1 MNSNKVEE
9 SVLENAI
16 RFHGHQCPG
25 LAVGIRVSEVV
36 LRELGKPARDEE
48 MVAIVE
54 NNSCGV
60 DAIQLLTGCTF
71 GKGNLVFND
80 FGKSVYTFINRETN
94 KALRIS
100 INKDA
105 YDTDEEHRNLF
116 AKVRN
121 KTASESERE
130 LFTQKHIKKSN
141 EILDL
146 PEDKLLT
153 IEQVEPE
160 SIQKARIY
168 ESLDCVVCN
177 EAVMETRVKLLNGEA
192 HCIPCFEELTGN
204 NS

>member
-1 MNSNKVEE
+1 MNSNNVEE

-16 RFHGHQCPG
+16 RFHGHKCPG
-25 LAVGIRVSEVV
+25 LAAGIRVSKVV

-54 NNSCGV
+54 NSSCGV

-71 GKGNLVFND
+71 GKGNLVFRD

-100 INKDA
+100 LEKDA
-105 YDTDEEHRNLF
+105 FDTDEEHRNLF
-116 AKVRN
+116 AKVRD
-121 KTASESERE
+121 KTATDAQRE
-130 LFTQKHIKKSN
+130 LFTQKHMKKSD
-141 EILDL
+141 EILNM
-146 PEDKLLT
+146 PEEKLMT

-160 SIQKARIY
+160 PVQKARIH

-177 EAVMETRVKLLNGEA
+177 EPVMETRVKLLNGDV

>member
-1 MNSNKVEE
+1 MNSNNIEE
-9 SVLENAI
+9 SVIENAV

-146 PEDKLLT
+146 PEDKLMT

-160 SIQKARIY
+160 PVQKARIH
-168 ESLDCVVCN
+168 ESLDCVMCN
-177 EAVMETRVKLLNGEA
+177 EPVMETRVRLLNGEA
-192 HCIPCFEELTGN
+192 HCIPCFEGLTGN

>member
-1 MNSNKVEE
+1 MNSNNIEE
-9 SVLENAI
+9 SVIENAV

-116 AKVRN
+116 AKVRD

-146 PEDKLLT
+146 PEDKLIT

-160 SIQKARIY
+160 PVQKARIH
-168 ESLDCVVCN
+168 ESLDCIVCN
-177 EAVMETRVKLLNGEA
+177 EPVMETRVKLLNGEA

>member
-1 MNSNKVEE
+1 MVSNDMKE
-9 SVLENAI
+9 SMVKNAI
-16 RFHGHQCPG
+16 RFHGHKCPG
-25 LAVGIRVSEVV
+25 LAAGIRVSEVV

-48 MVAIVE
+48 MIAIVE

-80 FGKSVYTFINRETN
+80 FGKPVYTFINRETN

-100 INKDA
+100 IKKDA
-105 YDTDEEHRNLF
+105 NNMDKKHLNLF
-116 AKVRN
+116 AKVKN
-121 KTASESERE
+121 KTASESERK

-153 IEQVEPE
+153 IEQVEPKSVPKA
-160 SIQKARIY
+160 SIH

-177 EAVMETRVKLLNGEA
+177 EPVMETRVRLLNGEA
-192 HCIPCFEELTGN
+192 HCIPCFEELTGD

>member
-1 MNSNKVEE
+1 MNSDNVEG
-9 SVLENAI
+9 SVLEKSI

-100 INKDA
+100 IKKDA

-116 AKVRN
+116 AKVRD
-121 KTASESERE
+121 KSATEAERE

-146 PEDKLLT
+146 PEDKLMI
-153 IEQVEPE
+153 IEQVEPKPV
-160 SIQKARIY
+160 QKARIH

-177 EAVMETRVKLLNGEA
+177 EPVMETRVKLLNGDV